1 MFMESSKQ
9 KAEEFSLMLL
19 SLDTLLY
26 LASLI
31 FSFIDIIMKDDE

>member
-9 KAEEFSLMLL
+9 KAEEFSSMLL

-26 LASLI
+26 LVSLI